1 MDSEYDLPP
10 LPRLSHRD
18 RRLRSEHTA
27 SLYSLCRVQCIQL
40 VRFVSKL
47 ADYRSLRSITK
58 ARQFGELRATRSS
71 ESDPVRVG
79 DRRTEGSRACPMM
92 QGCTCMS
99 LIASSLGHAFSL
111 ACRRSCL
118 GVRAFDVVH
127 WHDMKWRAWPS

>member
-1 MDSEYDLPP
+1 MDSEYGLPP
-10 LPRLSHRD
+10 PPRLSHRD

-58 ARQFGELRATRSS
+58 ARQLGELRATRSS
-71 ESDPVRVG
+71 ESDPVG